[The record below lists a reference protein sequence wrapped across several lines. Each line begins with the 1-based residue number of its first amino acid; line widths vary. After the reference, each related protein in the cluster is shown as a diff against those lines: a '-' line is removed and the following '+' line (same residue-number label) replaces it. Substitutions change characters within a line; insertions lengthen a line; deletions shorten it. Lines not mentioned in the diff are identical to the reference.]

1 MARSYIYALKDADRG
16 IEALR
21 RARDLGHKPGRRE
34 RMQLA
39 DAFKMRALQYWSGA
53 QALEDTSKEKDMLSK
68 AKEDMEAA
76 IDLYS
81 EIVPWGDSATQIKQ
95 LQALQSRIESRLKIL
110 EEPKSIWDWFKR

>member
-1 MARSYIYALKDADRG
+1 
-16 IEALR
+16 
-21 RARDLGHKPGRRE
+21 
-34 RMQLA
+34 
-39 DAFKMRALQYWSGA
+39 MRALQYWSGA